1 VKLLRWIIEWLTF
14 PLPQWP
20 HPINLEDE
28 DYIP

>member
-28 DYIP
+28 DQF